1 MGYIY
6 IYELTRYGELL
17 MHGLTQQDNNNVLL
31 LILKQMSRWVLN
43 DDLAILVTERDF
55 LRPVLDM
62 MDIEVVASEV
72 TNWVVLLA
80 DTTAGLSALTTPEVV
95 AQLLGI
101 ASRSSV
107 LQVRVLDMI
116 VRVSTLGEEHLL
128 FARNSGFLEQLF
140 KMLETEDFKVKLN
153 CVDLLATMALAP
165 HGLKYIDAAGLLNTM
180 SSMLENCIIHPNA
193 DILLPA
199 LVKFWGNL
207 AYTRPN
213 FIMTQYPGMPAALVN
228 MIKSDDHKVQTAAFE
243 TIGIIGV
250 SLEGKITLE
259 ELKVLEHIEKL
270 EILIR
275 DSHTEVK
282 IRALNAL
289 ASLIKLDK
297 ADQNLQM
304 LCTTQAW
311 YMRVSNTMNM
321 VTNIVK
327 QSSIELRLAAYQL
340 LCVMANQPW
349 GREIIFGHPG
359 FAQFL
364 MEEKEERDL
373 ICTLVHI
380 ILESRDTEQV
390 SFYYDECILVKL

>member
-1 MGYIY
+1 
-6 IYELTRYGELL
+6 
-17 MHGLTQQDNNNVLL
+17 MHGLTQQENNNVLL

-43 DDLAILVTERDF
+43 DDLATLVTERD
-55 LRPVLDM
+55 LVRPVLDM

>member
-43 DDLAILVTERDF
+43 DDLAILVTERDL

-207 AYTRPN
+207 AYTRPK

-297 ADQNLQM
+297 ADQNLKM

-373 ICTLVHI
+373 ICTLVQI

-390 SFYYDECILVKL
+390 SFYYDECIPVTL